1 MNEKNVLILD
11 KIPREPLDKGDILYL
26 KSKIEF
32 YPGLT
37 FLIGVNGS
45 GKSTLLNMINR
56 EYEYKEDTLVLFY
69 SDTRDGRNTAL
80 QMYLENGDISSL
92 ASSYCASE
100 GEAIVNNVGGSFSR
114 LGSFVGYKLHP
125 DKVNISEFRKERY
138 SKVKQIIMLIDGID
152 SGLSYDVIWDI
163 RKTLDE
169 IIHDTKMRIPN
180 IPLYILVSSNTYELI
195 EDGRCLDV
203 RKMKY
208 VNIPSYQA
216 YVGFVK
222 ESRKAK
228 ERRLQAFQCR
238 KMKQKHIQ
246 ELKKKEREKDVLDK
260 SKSTLHR
267 RPFHW

>member
-1 MNEKNVLILD
+1 MNEKNVLLLE
-11 KIPREPLDKGDILYL
+11 KIPREPLNKGDILYL

-32 YPGLT
+32 QPGLT
-37 FLIGVNGS
+37 FLIGVNDS
-45 GKSTLLNMINR
+45 GKSTFLNMIER
-56 EYEYKEDTLVLFY
+56 EYEYREDSLVLFY
-69 SDTRDGRNTAL
+69 SDTKDGRNTAL
-80 QMYLENGDISSL
+80 QNYLNNGDISSL
-92 ASSYCASE
+92 ASFYCASE
-100 GEAIVNNVGGSFSR
+100 GEAIVNNLGGSFSK

-125 DKVNISEFRKERY
+125 DKSKLPDFRKERY
-138 SKVKQIIMLIDGID
+138 SKVKQIIMMIDGID

-169 IIHDTKMRIPN
+169 ILKDTKMRIPN
-180 IPLYILVSSNTYELI
+180 IPLYIIVSSNTYELI

-216 YVGFVK
+216 YIGFVK

-228 ERRLQAFQCR
+228 DRRLQAYQCR
-238 KMKQKHIQ
+238 EIKRKQLQ
-246 ELKKKEREKDVLDK
+246 ERKRKEREKDVLDK
-260 SKSTLHR
+260 SKLTLHR